1 MEDTTDTSSE
11 QSLLDT
17 GAATNAEAPS
27 ATETSTAPTQH
38 TGYVNPDGTFA
49 EGWANNLP
57 EDSAAYKDTL
67 SKYKSVPDMAKALA
81 NANALIGK
89 KLGVPNE
96 KSSPEEVAAFRRS
109 LGVPDTIDEY
119 KFAPDALPEGMTWDD
134 NNVKN
139 YAEIAHKHNIPPSA
153 MKALVTEHAKMEHF
167 KMQGMQAQIEKQH
180 VEAVNTLKKEWGG
193 EFEKNIGLAK
203 QAAKIAGVNA
213 NSQGFADPEVVR
225 GFVRLSQM
233 MSEDKVGR
241 SMSGSEFMTGQ
252 ARAKDIMSN
261 PDNSWHKRYMEGD
274 REAATLVTG
283 LLKQG

>member
-109 LGVPDTIDEY
+109 LGVPDSIEEY

-167 KMQGMQAQIEKQH
+167 KLQGMQAQIEKQH

-193 EFEKNIGLAK
+193 EFDKNIGLAK